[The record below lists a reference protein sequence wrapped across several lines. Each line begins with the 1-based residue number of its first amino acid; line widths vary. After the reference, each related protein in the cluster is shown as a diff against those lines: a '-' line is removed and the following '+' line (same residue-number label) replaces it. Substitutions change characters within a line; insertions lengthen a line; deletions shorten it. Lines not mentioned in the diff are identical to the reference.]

1 MTFLLFVPL
10 GDKRC
15 GLLVPLKALKS
26 KMKCDGNYFF
36 SNKLIFCFLLHIEK
50 PTDGPGPRHFQEGVL
65 LEFHREA
72 SVSFFYLLSIILTYL
87 ATGNISLVYD
97 FFFKLFVLAVLILIW
112 LVSILCFYDNANAN
126 KRKNN
131 LRNFDNVWKK
141 FRLKMD

>member
-10 GDKRC
+10 GDKHC
-15 GLLVPLKALKS
+15 GLLVPLKVLKS

-36 SNKLIFCFLLHIEK
+36 SNELIFCFLLHIEK
-50 PTDGPGPRHFQEGVL
+50 STDEPGPRHFRERVL
-65 LEFHREA
+65 LELHREA
-72 SVSFFYLLSIILTYL
+72 SVSFFYLPSI
-87 ATGNISLVYD
+87 ATKNISLFYN
-97 FFFKLFVLAVLILIW
+97 FSFKLFVAAVFILIW
-112 LVSILCFYDNANAN
+112 LFSILCFYDNSNAI